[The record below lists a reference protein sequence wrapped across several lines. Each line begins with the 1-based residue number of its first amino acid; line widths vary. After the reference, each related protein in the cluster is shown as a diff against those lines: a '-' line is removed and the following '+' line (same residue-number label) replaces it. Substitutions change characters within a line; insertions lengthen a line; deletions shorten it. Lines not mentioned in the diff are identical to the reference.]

1 MSDNQNISTKV
12 QKCKY
17 NYYLYRTCEVPGILK
32 YLNLNTS
39 VYIHILHVFNAIKLL
54 LYMQH
59 LFRG

>member
-54 LYMQH
+54 
-59 LFRG
+59 